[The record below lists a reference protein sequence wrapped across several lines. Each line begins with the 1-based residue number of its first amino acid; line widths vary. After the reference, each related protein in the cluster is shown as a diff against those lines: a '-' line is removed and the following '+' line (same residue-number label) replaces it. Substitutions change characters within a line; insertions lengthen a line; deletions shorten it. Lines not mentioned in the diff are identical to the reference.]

1 MTLIN
6 HHRGFT
12 LLELLIVL
20 FIIGTLAAASLS
32 FIEQEDGQQ
41 RYTDS
46 IQRLNLIT
54 DAIVKVKNHSHN
66 QQLISGFVF
75 DNGTLPPIAIAT
87 DDFDQ
92 IQPLIDFK
100 DQDDVIDILILW
112 SKYDPNPHS
121 IRWYPF
127 GNQTPDYF
135 KSDGTPVALT
145 AHTQFKG
152 YRGPYLPI
160 SLMDSAGKFR
170 DLWNMPYELAL
181 PSTTSFSYTLG
192 NVLSDDS
199 TKKFE
204 SFNDDV
210 TRQTTTEQWSVALGA
225 LAFTV
230 INDTGTLISAGK
242 KVSLIVFDNS
252 LPRPWRTYQFTL
264 GEIAIDETQSHGFG
278 GTLISTWS
286 HNQYATDGITF
297 SQTGL
302 TSGDADTTRIA
313 IGSHLFIV
321 MDESSDTVLA
331 HTQVLLMPSSSL
343 PNITLKIG

>member
-1 MTLIN
+1 MTLIK

-20 FIIGTLAAASLS
+20 FIIGSLAAASLS
-32 FIEQEDGQQ
+32 FIDQEDGQQ

-75 DNGTLPPIAIAT
+75 DNGTLPEIAIAT
-87 DDFDQ
+87 VDIDP
-92 IQPLIDFK
+92 IQSLISDEGIW
-100 DQDDVIDILILW
+100 DNHATSPVSSWRD
-112 SKYDPNPHS
+112 
-121 IRWYPF
+121 F
-127 GNQTPDYF
+127 GNQIPDYF
-135 KSDGTPVALT
+135 KNDGTAVSLT

-152 YRGPYLPI
+152 YRGPYLPT
-160 SLMDSAGKFR
+160 SLLDSSGKFR

-181 PSTTSFSYTLG
+181 PSATSFSYTLG
-192 NVLSDDS
+192 NVLSDNT

-204 SFNDDV
+204 SFNADV
-210 TRQTTTEQWSVALGA
+210 TRVTTADQWSVALGA

-230 INDTGTLISAGK
+230 VNDTGAVISAGK

-264 GEIAIDETQSHGFG
+264 GEMAIGETQSHGFG
-278 GTLISTWS
+278 GTVISTWS
-286 HNQYATDGITF
+286 RNQYGSDATTF
-297 SQTGL
+297 SQTTL
-302 TSGDADTTRIA
+302 TSGDADTMRIA
-313 IGSHLFIV
+313 IGSHLLIV

-331 HTQVLLMPSSSL
+331 HTQVLLIPSSSIA
-343 PNITLKIG
+343 NITLKIG